1 MREKNINGFLNVLVI
16 ILTVAV
22 LFLAGFTF
30 FLLKKV
36 NTVKTFKSSVNSQ
49 ITPTM
54 KMTDMSPNVP
64 NDQKTAVVIMHSDS
78 SREEI
83 IMANTLV
90 DSYVKNLDADTKVIS
105 ETPLK

>member
-1 MREKNINGFLNVLVI
+1 
-16 ILTVAV
+16 
-22 LFLAGFTF
+22 
-30 FLLKKV
+30 
-36 NTVKTFKSSVNSQ
+36 
-49 ITPTM
+49 
-54 KMTDMSPNVP
+54 MTDMSPNVP